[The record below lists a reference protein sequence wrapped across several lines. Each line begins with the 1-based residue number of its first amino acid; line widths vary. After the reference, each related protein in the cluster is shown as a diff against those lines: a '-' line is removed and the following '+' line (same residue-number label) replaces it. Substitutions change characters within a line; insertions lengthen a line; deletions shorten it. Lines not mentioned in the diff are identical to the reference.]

1 MKKLIYQVCIGPKSK
16 LYEYC
21 TASVKAYAEKINAE
35 YIIQS
40 EPILR
45 ITPNPFMNQRE
56 GKTGGWKNIGYMPIF
71 EKENVFDHFKDY
83 DLCCVIDADI
93 YIRPTAPDIFEDF
106 DQNYAVGSV
115 YECDLPINDEYAQK
129 INSYSRMLS
138 MFQLNWDVRQRTGY
152 SFFNSG
158 VMMYNSN
165 KMLKILK
172 GMSPKEFLDQYE
184 LQDFINGVG
193 PLKWQSDQMTLNYW
207 FKKNKVDVQRMN
219 WKWNCLYT
227 TVNNEDLKNSYF
239 IHFFLKDHLPNK
251 GENVDELRKLIE

>member
-1 MKKLIYQVCIGPKSK
+1 VKRLIYQVYVGKKSK
-16 LYEYC
+16 LYDHC
-21 TASVKAYAEKINAE
+21 VASVKAYCEKYGIDHE
-35 YIIQS
+35 VQKT
-40 EPILR
+40 PILMIKPDLFSTNR
-45 ITPNPFMNQRE
+45 NPRAWE
-56 GKTGGWKNIGYMPIF
+56 DYGGFMPIF

-83 DLCCVIDADI
+83 ELCCVIDADI

-115 YECDLPINDEYAQK
+115 YECDLPINNEYAQK

-172 GMSPKEFLDQYE
+172 GMTPKEFLDQYE

-193 PLKWQSDQMTLNYW
+193 LFKWQSDQMTLNYW
-207 FKKNKVDVQRMN
+207 FKKNKVSVQRMD

-227 TVNNEDLKNSYF
+227 TVSNGNLKDSHF
-239 IHFFLKDHLPNK
+239 VHFFLRDKLPSS